1 MKRRVKENEIANK
14 KTRSFLVCH
23 ENGTS
28 KLVRHTLTGKNCR
41 KSRMIKRWTTF
52 IRHKRL
58 LLENFNV

>member
-28 KLVRHTLTGKNCR
+28 KLVRHTLTGEDSVVFPPKDSYQPSVQR
-41 KSRMIKRWTTF
+41 QAPA
-52 IRHKRL
+52 
-58 LLENFNV
+58 